1 MLLWNPNKQTQ
12 LTEIEQ
18 QGETAK
24 RQESRRYY
32 RHWEIYKTVKDNE
45 TPRLIASKFGMTA
58 AEIVDCNDG
67 MEPPLMQGSRLR
79 TGTELYI
86 PARRVEVDRI
96 MIMSEI
102 VENAYKKRHF
112 EKNN

>member
-1 MLLWNPNKQTQ
+1 
-12 LTEIEQ
+12 
-18 QGETAK
+18 
-24 RQESRRYY
+24 
-32 RHWEIYKTVKDNE
+32 
-45 TPRLIASKFGMTA
+45 MTA
-58 AEIVDCNDG
+58 AEVVDCNDG

-79 TGTELYI
+79 IGTELYI

-112 EKNN
+112 EKNNSALEEVPIYVLNKKTRMLLPDPEIYPWH